1 MKRNDIDWSILRLSL
16 IIFFICLIVSGALIY
31 GSFYFKDK
39 MLNEYNRNNAMFR
52 SVSNKYFAVDEEEKL
67 IKKYYPVFV
76 QLYNEGT
83 LGRELRLNW
92 VETLRKAGEEIDI
105 SSLSY
110 EIQSQELYTPA
121 FPVMTGKYSLFRSVM
136 NLNMQLLHEGN
147 LFRLFEILDQKAKG
161 AYNIE
166 NCTITSTSI
175 KILEAPGSANLSARC
190 ELIWHSIKLADG
202 TELKV

>member
-16 IIFFICLIVSGALIY
+16 IIFFICTILSGSLIY

-39 MLNEYNRNNAMFR
+39 MLNEYNHNNAMFR

-67 IKKYYPVFV
+67 IKKFYPVFV
-76 QLYNEGT
+76 QLYNEGVI
-83 LGRELRLNW
+83 GRELRLNW
-92 VETLRKAGEEIDI
+92 VETLRQAGEEIDI

-110 EIQSQELYTPA
+110 EIKSQELYTPA
-121 FPVMTGKYSLFRSVM
+121 FPVMMGKYSLFRSVM
-136 NLNMQLLHEGN
+136 NLNMQLLHEGD
-147 LFRLFEILDQKAKG
+147 LFRLLEILDQKAKG

-166 NCTITSTSI
+166 NCKITSTSI
-175 KILEAPGSANLSARC
+175 KILEAPGSANLSAMC

>member
-1 MKRNDIDWSILRLSL
+1 MKRSDIDWSILRLSL
-16 IIFFICLIVSGALIY
+16 IIFFICMIVSGALIS

-67 IKKYYPVFV
+67 IKKFYPVFV
-76 QLYNEGT
+76 QLYNEGV

-92 VETLRKAGEEIDI
+92 VETLRKAGEEIHI

-110 EIQSQELYTPA
+110 EIHSQELYTPA
-121 FPVMTGKYSLFRSVM
+121 FPVMMEKYSLFRSVM
-136 NLNMQLLHEGN
+136 NLNIQILHEGD
-147 LFRLFEILDQKAKG
+147 LFRLFEILDQQAKG

-166 NCTITSTSI
+166 NCTITSTST

>member
-1 MKRNDIDWSILRLSL
+1 
-16 IIFFICLIVSGALIY
+16 
-31 GSFYFKDK
+31 
-39 MLNEYNRNNAMFR
+39 MFR

-76 QLYNEGT
+76 HLYNEGVI
-83 LGRELRLNW
+83 GRELRLNW

-110 EIQSQELYTPA
+110 EIHSQELYTPS
-121 FPVMTGKYSLFRSVM
+121 FPVMTGRYNLFRSVM
-136 NLNMQLLHEGN
+136 SLNMQILHEGD
-147 LFRLFEILDQKAKG
+147 LFRLFEFLDQKAKG

-166 NCTITSTSI
+166 NCTITSTST
-175 KILEAPGSANLSARC
+175 KISEKPGSSNLSAKC
-190 ELIWHSIKLADG
+190 ELTWYSIKLADG

>member
-16 IIFFICLIVSGALIY
+16 IVFFICMIVSGSLIY

-39 MLNEYNRNNAMFR
+39 MFNEYNRNNAMFR

-67 IKKYYPVFV
+67 IKKYYPIFI
-76 QLYNEGT
+76 QLYNEGVI
-83 LGRELRLNW
+83 GRELRLNW

-110 EIQSQELYTPA
+110 EIHSQELYTPA
-121 FPVMTGKYSLFRSVM
+121 FPVMMGKYSLFRSVM
-136 NLNMQLLHEGN
+136 NLNMQILHEGD

-166 NCTITSTSI
+166 NCTITSTAI
-175 KILEAPGSANLSARC
+175 KILEASGSTNLSARC
-190 ELIWHSIKLADG
+190 ELTWHSIKLADG